1 LELTVS
7 KTSNLLKEKVKHGN
21 KKNKKK
27 NKRAAYKKNRRFMPE
42 DGMLQERFDRPDR
55 LSIVLQILVI

>member
-1 LELTVS
+1 
-7 KTSNLLKEKVKHGN
+7 VKHGN
-21 KKNKKK
+21 KKNKTKK
-27 NKRAAYKKNRRFMPE
+27 NKRAAYKKNRRLMPE

>member
-1 LELTVS
+1 
-7 KTSNLLKEKVKHGN
+7 
-21 KKNKKK
+21 
-27 NKRAAYKKNRRFMPE
+27 MPE

>member
-27 NKRAAYKKNRRFMPE
+27 QESCIQKNRRFMPE